1 MCQPVKRKKGKR
13 MNKQQ
18 KGPRRHHWRPQWY
31 LKGFSIPDNPERC
44 HALNVVSGQAIYKTH
59 TTNLAVEKDFYRFAD
74 DFSGIEPQVS
84 QFDGIVSDIFSEI
97 VSENKT
103 TFRNQDEYKYKT
115 EMILRFIAHMM
126 AFDPAVRDAIINVAK
141 IIAPEDIT
149 DKDDVES
156 IPLHIYSY
164 LRYLGIIRNM
174 GKIGFKAFTASDD
187 NFFICPDVID
197 FTVTYDNELHLC
209 FPLHKNL
216 CLYGCS
222 SEEVLDTLNPSVP
235 QINTM
240 LLLHSRQFVYF
251 PSWDLKVH
259 NGIDEIPIKDLINK
273 GIDEMVEVWLQKN
286 PTIINPSNR
295 CPINTH
301 LIFHITEKHIPDDA
315 EKEALDYI
323 EKTISDIKSD
333 IYAMCI
339 VHDENYDGRSP
350 LSLDKFVEITR
361 EVSELADLNIKHFCS
376 KGMATVFFRMHES
389 NDGSSMTWHKVRRE
403 DTETESA
410 LNSPVICKIMPF
422 NQWVD
427 AVADGIYDNEGI
439 RIATEMAESVKCPID
454 ARDAHLFLSAFAS
467 HTQFELNNIR
477 DLARQGRATSDM
489 NTPYCIL
496 FLPESKEGNIM
507 ENCSMLD
514 IANKVTSLMNAQ
526 WIDTITDSISLNEI
540 FQSDKLLIPH
550 SDNNLSL
557 FSSWDK
563 KIENICISKALKS
576 GATFSIWLH
585 IFNLCLSTPKFLVFV
600 AMKEYSTLL
609 KTIIDDLEQVIL
621 GYKLSNSMP
630 AISLIGKPSRP
641 EGIRFPNG
649 SEIKFLGLRGKNG
662 VSSKKT
668 AQKIE
673 KEPPQLFWL
682 SDASELYDFDIW
694 NPIHRILL
702 SKNKQYQIILEAYP
716 KSPQH
721 WIYKLFHSDEP
732 GILDLHEG
740 RDIAINDT
748 VEKCGSMVWLDFKLH
763 DNPVMVHEDKKRKN
777 DAIKLL
783 KHIQIDKAEE

>member
-1 MCQPVKRKKGKR
+1 

-18 KGPRRHHWRPQWY
+18 KGPRRHHWIPQWY
-31 LKGFSIPDNPERC
+31 LKGFTIPDYPERC
-44 HALNVVSGQAIYKTH
+44 HALNVVSGQAICNNITK
-59 TTNLAVEKDFYRFAD
+59 LAVEKDFYRFAD

-84 QFDGIVSDIFSEI
+84 EFDGVMSSIFSEI
-97 VSENKT
+97 VSENKM
-103 TFRNQDEYKYKT
+103 TFSDQYEYET
-115 EMILRFIAHMM
+115 EMILRFIAHML
-126 AFDPAVRDAIINVAK
+126 AFDPAVRDAIIKAAK

-149 DKDDVES
+149 DKGDVES
-156 IPLHIYSY
+156 IPMHIAFYIG
-164 LRYLGIIRNM
+164 YLGIVRNM
-174 GKIGFKAFTASDD
+174 GSDIGFKIFTASDD
-187 NFFICPDVID
+187 NFFICPDVIN
-197 FTVTYDNELHLC
+197 FITTYDNELHLY
-209 FPLHKNL
+209 FPIHKNL
-216 CLYGCS
+216 CLYSCTS
-222 SEEVLDTLNPSVP
+222 KEILDTHNPSVAE
-235 QINTM
+235 INTI
-240 LLLHSRQFVYF
+240 LLSESRHFAYF
-251 PSWDLKVH
+251 PSWDLKIH
-259 NGIDEIPIKDLINK
+259 NGIEEIPIKNLINK
-273 GIDEMVEVWLQKN
+273 GKNEMIEIWYKK
-286 PTIINPSNR
+286 TSIINPVSC
-295 CPINTH
+295 CPIN
-301 LIFHITEKHIPDDA
+301 LALSFHITEKHTPDEA
-315 EKEALDYI
+315 KKEVSDYI
-323 EKTISDIKSD
+323 ERTISNIKSD

-339 VHDENYDGRSP
+339 IRRSP
-350 LSLDKFVEITR
+350 LSLDKFIEITR
-361 EVSELADLNIKHFCS
+361 EVSELADLNIKHFLS

-389 NDGSSMTWHKVRRE
+389 NDGSSMTLHKVRRE
-403 DTETESA
+403 DIGTESA

-427 AVADGIYDNEGI
+427 AIVAINIYDNEGI
-439 RIATEMAESVKCPID
+439 RFATEMAESVKCPID
-454 ARDAHLFLSAFAS
+454 ARYAHLFLSAFAS
-467 HTQFELNNIR
+467 YTQMELNNIR
-477 DLARQGRATSDM
+477 DLAKQGRATPDM
-489 NTPYCIL
+489 NTPYCIS
-496 FLPESKEGNIM
+496 FLPEPKEGDM
-507 ENCSMLD
+507 VENCSMLD

-621 GYKLSNSMP
+621 GYELSNSMP

-662 VSSKKT
+662 LSSKKT

-702 SKNKQYQIILEAYP
+702 SQNKQYQIILEAYP

-748 VEKCGSMVWLDFKLH
+748 VEKCGSMMWLDFKLH
-763 DNPVMVHEDKKRKN
+763 DNPVMVHEDRKRKN

-783 KHIQIDKAEE
+783 EHIQIDKS

>member
-1 MCQPVKRKKGKR
+1 

-31 LKGFSIPDNPERC
+31 LDGFSIPDNPEHC
-44 HALNVVSGQAIYKTH
+44 HALNVVSGKAICSTH
-59 TTNLAVEKDFYRFAD
+59 IKNLAVEKDFYRFAD

-84 QFDGIVSDIFSEI
+84 QFDGITSRIFSEI

-103 TFRNQDEYKYKT
+103 TFRNQEEYEYKT
-115 EMILRFIAHMM
+115 EIMLRFIAHMM
-126 AFDPAVRDAIINVAK
+126 AFDPAVRDAIINAAK

-156 IPLHIYSY
+156 IPMHIVFY
-164 LRYLGIIRNM
+164 LEYLGIIRNM
-174 GKIGFKAFTASDD
+174 GRHIGFKIFTADDD

-209 FPLHKNL
+209 FPVHKNL
-216 CLYGCS
+216 CLYGCTS
-222 SEEVLDTLNPSVP
+222 KEVLDSLNPSVP

-251 PSWDLKVH
+251 PSWDLEID
-259 NGIDEIPIKDLINK
+259 NGGSEIPIKDFIDK
-273 GIDEMVEVWLQKN
+273 GINEMIEVWLQKN
-286 PTIINPSNR
+286 STIINPF
-295 CPINTH
+295 NTD
-301 LIFHITEKHIPDDA
+301 LILQITEKHKPDDV
-315 EKEALDYI
+315 EKEISDYI
-323 EKTISDIKSD
+323 EKTISNIKSD
-333 IYAMCI
+333 IYAMCLI
-339 VHDENYDGRSP
+339 HDENYDGRSP
-350 LSLDKFVEITR
+350 LDSDKFIEITR

-376 KGMATVFFRMHES
+376 KDMTTVFFRMHEF
-389 NDGSSMTWHKVRRE
+389 NDGSSMTLHKVRR
-403 DTETESA
+403 DDIGTESA

-422 NQWVD
+422 NQWLN
-427 AVADGIYDNEGI
+427 AVTDRIYDNEGI

-454 ARDAHLFLSAFAS
+454 AREAHLFLSGFAS
-467 HTQFELNNIR
+467 YTQFELNNIL
-477 DLARQGRATSDM
+477 DLARQGKATPDM
-489 NTPYCIL
+489 NIPYCIL
-496 FLPESKEGNIM
+496 FLPESEEGNIM
-507 ENCSMLD
+507 ENCSMVD

-526 WIDTITDSISLNEI
+526 EIDTITDSISLNEI
-540 FQSDKLLIPH
+540 FQSDELLIPH

-630 AISLIGKPSRP
+630 IITLIGKPSRP
-641 EGIRFPNG
+641 EGIAFPNG
-649 SEIKFLGLRGKNG
+649 SKIKFLGLRGKYG

-668 AQKIE
+668 VEKIE
-673 KEPPQLFWL
+673 KEQPQLFWL
-682 SDASELYDFDIW
+682 SDASELYDFHIW

-702 SKNKQYQIILEAYP
+702 SQNKQCQIILEAYP
-716 KSPQH
+716 KSPMH
-721 WIYKLFHSDEP
+721 WIYKLFHSNEP

-740 RDIAINDT
+740 IDIAINDT
-748 VEKCGSMVWLDFKLH
+748 IDKCGSMMWLDFKLY
-763 DNPVMVHEDKKRKN
+763 DNPVMVHEDKKRKD
-777 DAIKLL
+777 DAMKLL
-783 KHIQIDKAEE
+783 EHIQIEKSR

>member
-1 MCQPVKRKKGKR
+1 
-13 MNKQQ
+13 MNKEQ

-31 LKGFSIPDNPERC
+31 LGGFSIPDNPMRC

-59 TTNLAVEKDFYRFAD
+59 VTNLAVEKDFYRFAD

-84 QFDGIVSDIFSEI
+84 EFDGIVSDIFSEI

-103 TFRNQDEYKYKT
+103 TFRNQDEYEYKT
-115 EMILRFIAHMM
+115 EMILRFIAYMM
-126 AFDPAVRDAIINVAK
+126 AFDPAVRDSIINAAK

-156 IPLHIYSY
+156 IPMHIAFYITF
-164 LRYLGIIRNM
+164 LGIIRNM

-187 NFFICPDVID
+187 NFFICPDVIN

-209 FPLHKNL
+209 FPIHKNL

-222 SEEVLDTLNPSVP
+222 SKEVLDTLNPSVP

-251 PSWDLKVH
+251 PSWDLKID
-259 NGIDEIPIKDLINK
+259 NGISEIPIKDLINK
-273 GIDEMVEVWLQKN
+273 GIDEMIEAWLQKN
-286 PTIINPSNR
+286 PTIINPSSR
-295 CPINTH
+295 CPINTD

-315 EKEALDYI
+315 EKEASAYI
-323 EKTISDIKSD
+323 EKTISNIKSD

-339 VHDENYDGRSP
+339 VHDENDDGRSP
-350 LSLDKFVEITR
+350 LDSDKFIEITR

-376 KGMATVFFRMHES
+376 KNIATVFFRMHES
-389 NDGSSMTWHKVRRE
+389 NDGSSMTLRVAKRDDINTAE
-403 DTETESA
+403 DA
-410 LNSPVICKIMPF
+410 LNAQIVCNIMPF

-427 AVADGIYDNEGI
+427 AIVAGNIYDNEGV
-439 RIATEMAESVKCPID
+439 RIATEMAESVKCPIH
-454 ARDAHLFLSAFAS
+454 ARQSHLFLSEFVS
-467 HTQFELNNIR
+467 HAQMEVNNIR
-477 DLARQGRATSDM
+477 ELSRQGRATSDM
-489 NTPYCIL
+489 EMPYCIL
-496 FLPESKEGNIM
+496 SLPEANEGGLV
-507 ENCSMLD
+507 ENCSMSD
-514 IANKVTSLMNAQ
+514 IANKIDSLIREQ

-540 FQSDKLLIPH
+540 FQSGEILIPH

-563 KIENICISKALKS
+563 KIENLCISKTGGS

-609 KTIIDDLEQVIL
+609 RTIIDDLEQVIL

-630 AISLIGKPSRP
+630 VISLIGKPSRP
-641 EGIRFPNG
+641 TGIRFPNG

-662 VSSKKT
+662 LSSKKI

-702 SKNKQYQIILEAYP
+702 SQNKQCQIILEAYP
-716 KSPQH
+716 KSPHH

-740 RDIAINDT
+740 KDIAINDT
-748 VEKCGSMVWLDFKLH
+748 IDKCDSMMWLDFKLD
-763 DNPVMVHEDKKRKN
+763 DNPVMFQFHDERKRK
-777 DAIKLL
+777 DLAIKLL
-783 KHIQIDKAEE
+783 KHIQSDKAEE

>member
-1 MCQPVKRKKGKR
+1 

-31 LKGFSIPDNPERC
+31 LGGFSIPDNPERC
-44 HALNVVSGQAIYKTH
+44 HALNVVSGHSIDSTNII
-59 TTNLAVEKDFYRFAD
+59 NLAVEKDFYRFAD

-84 QFDGIVSDIFSEI
+84 QLDGIVSSIFSEI
-97 VSENKT
+97 VSENKM
-103 TFRNQDEYKYKT
+103 TFRNQAEYEYKT
-115 EMILRFIAHMM
+115 EMMLRFIAHMM
-126 AFDPAVRDAIINVAK
+126 AFDPAVRDAIIHAAK

-156 IPLHIYSY
+156 IPMHIAFYI
-164 LRYLGIIRNM
+164 RYLGIIRNM
-174 GKIGFKAFTASDD
+174 GSDIGFKAFTASED

-197 FTVTYDNELHLC
+197 FTATYDNELHLC
-209 FPLHKNL
+209 FPLHKSL

-222 SEEVLDTLNPSVP
+222 SKEVLDTLNPSVP

-251 PSWDLKVH
+251 PSWDLKIH
-259 NGIDEIPIKDLINK
+259 NGISEIPIKDLRNK
-273 GIDEMVEVWLQKN
+273 GIDEMIEIWLQKT
-286 PTIINPSNR
+286 PTIINPL
-295 CPINTH
+295 NTD

-323 EKTISDIKSD
+323 ENTISNIKSD

-350 LSLDKFVEITR
+350 LDSNKFIEITR
-361 EVSELADLNIKHFCS
+361 EVSELADLNIKHFLS
-376 KGMATVFFRMHES
+376 KGMATIFFRMHES
-389 NDGSSMTWHKVRRE
+389 NDGSSMTLHKVRR
-403 DTETESA
+403 DDIETESA

-422 NQWVD
+422 NQWLN
-427 AVADGIYDNEGI
+427 AVTDRIYDNEGI
-439 RIATEMAESVKCPID
+439 RFATEMAESVKCPIY
-454 ARDAHLFLSAFAS
+454 AEQAHAFLSEFVS
-467 HTQFELNNIR
+467 HTQMELNNIR
-477 DLARQGRATSDM
+477 ELARQGNATPDM
-489 NTPYCIL
+489 NIPYSIL
-496 FLPESKEGNIM
+496 FLPEPKDGDM
-507 ENCSMLD
+507 GQNCSMQD
-514 IANKVTSLMNAQ
+514 IANKVNTLIQAQ
-526 WIDTITDSISLNEI
+526 WIDTITDSIILNEI
-540 FQSDKLLIPH
+540 FQSDELLIPH

-563 KIENICISKALKS
+563 KIENICISKTLKS

-649 SEIKFLGLRGKNG
+649 SEIKFLGLRSKNG
-662 VSSKKT
+662 LRSKKT
-668 AQKIE
+668 VQKIE

-702 SKNKQYQIILEAYP
+702 SENKQHQIILEAYP
-716 KSPQH
+716 KSDKH
-721 WIYKLFHSDEP
+721 WIYKLFHSHEP

-740 RDIAINDT
+740 KDIAINDT
-748 VEKCGSMVWLDFKLH
+748 IEKCGSMMWLDFKLY
-763 DNPVMVHEDKKRKN
+763 DNPVMVHEHRKRKD

-783 KHIQIDKAEE
+783 EHIQNDKSR

>member
-1 MCQPVKRKKGKR
+1 

-18 KGPRRHHWRPQWY
+18 KGPRRHHWRSQWY
-31 LKGFSIPDNPERC
+31 LDGFSIPDNPKHC
-44 HALNVVSGQAIYKTH
+44 HALNVVSGQAIYNTH
-59 TTNLAVEKDFYRFAD
+59 IKNLAVEKDFYRFSD

-84 QFDGIVSDIFSEI
+84 QLDGIVSSIFSEI

-103 TFRNQDEYKYKT
+103 TFRNQAEYEYKT
-115 EMILRFIAHMM
+115 EMILRFIAYMM
-126 AFDPAVRDAIINVAK
+126 AFDPAVRDGIINAAK

-156 IPLHIYSY
+156 IPMHIYSY

-174 GKIGFKAFTASDD
+174 GSDIGFKTFTASGD

-222 SEEVLDTLNPSVP
+222 SKKVLDTLNPSVP

-251 PSWDLKVH
+251 PSWDLEID
-259 NGIDEIPIKDLINK
+259 NGISEIPIKDLINK
-273 GIDEMVEVWLQKN
+273 GIDEMIEIWLQKN
-286 PTIINPSNR
+286 PTIINPSSC
-295 CPINTH
+295 CPINID
-301 LIFHITEKHIPDDA
+301 LIYHVGEKHIPDDA
-315 EKEALDYI
+315 EKESLDYI

-350 LSLDKFVEITR
+350 LDSDKFIEITQ
-361 EVSELADLNIKHFCS
+361 EVSKLTSVNIKHFLS

-389 NDGSSMTWHKVRRE
+389 NDGSSMTLRVAKRDDINTAE
-403 DTETESA
+403 DA
-410 LNSPVICKIMPF
+410 LNTQIVCNIMPI

-427 AVADGIYDNEGI
+427 AVTDNIYDNEGV
-439 RIATEMAESVKCPID
+439 RIATEMAESVKCPIY
-454 ARDAHLFLSAFAS
+454 AEQAHTFLSEFVS
-467 HTQFELNNIR
+467 HTQMELNNIR
-477 DLARQGRATSDM
+477 ELSRQGKATPDM
-489 NTPYCIL
+489 KMPYCML
-496 FLPESKEGNIM
+496 FLPEPKEGGSV
-507 ENCSMLD
+507 ENCSMSD
-514 IANKVTSLMNAQ
+514 IANKVDSLIHAQ
-526 WIDTITDSISLNEI
+526 RSLRIDTIMDSISLNEI
-540 FQSDKLLIPH
+540 FQSGEILIPH

-563 KIENICISKALKS
+563 KIENICISKTKKS

-585 IFNLCLSTPKFLVFV
+585 VFNLCLSTPRFLVFV

-609 KTIIDDLEQVIL
+609 ETIIDDLEQVIL

-641 EGIRFPNG
+641 TGIRFPNG
-649 SEIKFLGLRGKNG
+649 SEIKFLGLRSKNG
-662 VSSKKT
+662 LSSKKT
-668 AQKIE
+668 AEKIE
-673 KEPPQLFWL
+673 KESPQLFWL

-702 SKNKQYQIILEAYP
+702 SQNKQCQIILEAYP
-716 KSPQH
+716 KSPKH
-721 WIYKLFHSDEP
+721 WIYKLFHSHEP

-740 RDIAINDT
+740 KDIAINDT
-748 VEKCGSMVWLDFKLH
+748 IEKCGSRMWLDFKLY
-763 DNPVMVHEDKKRKN
+763 DNPVMFQFHDERKRK
-777 DAIKLL
+777 DIAIKLL
-783 KHIQIDKAEE
+783 KHIQDV

>member
-1 MCQPVKRKKGKR
+1 

-18 KGPRRHHWRPQWY
+18 KGPRRHHWRSQWY
-31 LKGFSIPDNPERC
+31 LDGFSIPDNPEHC
-44 HALNVVSGQAIYKTH
+44 HALNVVSGQAICNAHIK
-59 TTNLAVEKDFYRFAD
+59 NLAVEKDFYRFLD

-84 QFDGIVSDIFSEI
+84 QLDGIVSSIFSEI
-97 VSENKT
+97 VSENKM
-103 TFRNQDEYKYKT
+103 TFRNQAEYEYKT
-115 EMILRFIAHMM
+115 EMMLRFIAHMM
-126 AFDPAVRDAIINVAK
+126 AFDPAVRDGIIHAAK

-156 IPLHIYSY
+156 IPMHIVFYFE
-164 LRYLGIIRNM
+164 YLGIIRNM
-174 GKIGFKAFTASDD
+174 GSNIGFKIFTAGDD
-187 NFFICPDVID
+187 NFFICPDVIN

-216 CLYGCS
+216 CFYGCTS
-222 SEEVLDTLNPSVP
+222 KEVLDTINPSVP

-251 PSWDLKVH
+251 PSWDLEID
-259 NGIDEIPIKDLINK
+259 NGISEIPIKDLINK
-273 GIDEMVEVWLQKN
+273 GIDEMIEVWLQKN
-286 PTIINPSNR
+286 PTIINPSSR
-295 CPINTH
+295 CPININ
-301 LIFHITEKHIPDDA
+301 LIFNITEKHIPDDA
-315 EKEALDYI
+315 KKEASDYI
-323 EKTISDIKSD
+323 EKTISNIKSD
-333 IYAMCI
+333 IYAMCL

-350 LSLDKFVEITR
+350 LDSDKFIEITR

-376 KGMATVFFRMHES
+376 KDMTTVFFRMHES
-389 NDGSSMTWHKVRRE
+389 NDGSSMTLHKVRRE
-403 DTETESA
+403 DIKTESA

-422 NQWVD
+422 NQWLN
-427 AVADGIYDNEGI
+427 AVTDRIYDNEGV

-454 ARDAHLFLSAFAS
+454 AQEAHLFLSGFAS
-467 HTQFELNNIR
+467 YTQFELNNIL
-477 DLARQGRATSDM
+477 DLARQGKATPDM
-489 NTPYCIL
+489 NIPYCIL
-496 FLPESKEGNIM
+496 FLPEFKEGNIM

-540 FQSDKLLIPH
+540 FQSDELLIPH
-550 SDNNLSL
+550 SDNNLLL

-563 KIENICISKALKS
+563 KIENLCISKTPKS

-609 KTIIDDLEQVIL
+609 KTILDDLEQVIL

-630 AISLIGKPSRP
+630 IISLIGKPSRP
-641 EGIRFPNG
+641 EGIAFPNG
-649 SEIKFLGLRGKNG
+649 SEIKFLGLRSKYG

-668 AQKIE
+668 AEKIE
-673 KEPPQLFWL
+673 KEQPQLFWL
-682 SDASELYDFDIW
+682 SDDSKYNYFDFDMW

-702 SKNKQYQIILEAYP
+702 SQDKQCQIIFETYP
-716 KSPQH
+716 KSPKY
-721 WIYKLFHSDEP
+721 WIYKLFHSHEP

-740 RDIAINDT
+740 KDIAISDT
-748 VEKCGSMVWLDFKLH
+748 IEKCGSMMWLVFKLS
-763 DNPVMVHEDKKRKN
+763 DNPVMVHEHKKRKD

-783 KHIQIDKAEE
+783 KHIQIDKSR

>member
-1 MCQPVKRKKGKR
+1 

-84 QFDGIVSDIFSEI
+84 QFDGIVSHIFSEI

-103 TFRNQDEYKYKT
+103 TFSNQYEYEYKT

-126 AFDPAVRDAIINVAK
+126 AFDPAVRDAIIHAAK

-156 IPLHIYSY
+156 IPMHIVSY
-164 LRYLGIIRNM
+164 IRYLGIIRNM
-174 GKIGFKAFTASDD
+174 GSVIGFKIFTASGD

-222 SEEVLDTLNPSVP
+222 SKEVLDTLNPSVP

-251 PSWDLKVH
+251 PSWDLEIA
-259 NGIDEIPIKDLINK
+259 NGISDIPIKDLVNK
-273 GIDEMVEVWLQKN
+273 GIDEMIEVWLQKN
-286 PTIINPSNR
+286 PTIINPSSR
-295 CPINTH
+295 CPINSA
-301 LIFHITEKHIPDDA
+301 LIFNITEKHIPDDA
-315 EKEALDYI
+315 EKEASDYI
-323 EKTISDIKSD
+323 EKIISDIKSD
-333 IYAMCI
+333 IYAMCL

-350 LSLDKFVEITR
+350 LDSDKFIEITR
-361 EVSELADLNIKHFCS
+361 EVSEIADLNIKHFCS
-376 KGMATVFFRMHES
+376 KDMTTVFFRMHES
-389 NDGSSMTWHKVRRE
+389 NDGSSMTLHKVRR
-403 DTETESA
+403 DDIETESA

-427 AVADGIYDNEGI
+427 AVVASNIYNNEEV
-439 RIATEMAESVKCPID
+439 RIATEMAESVECPIY
-454 ARDAHLFLSAFAS
+454 AYQAHTFLSEFVS
-467 HTQFELNNIR
+467 HTQMELNNIR
-477 DLARQGRATSDM
+477 DLARQGKATPDM
-489 NTPYCIL
+489 NIPDCIL

-514 IANKVTSLMNAQ
+514 IANKVTPLMNTQ
-526 WIDTITDSISLNEI
+526 WIDPITDSISLNEI

-550 SDNNLSL
+550 SDNNLLL
-557 FSSWDK
+557 FSSWNK
-563 KIENICISKALKS
+563 KIENICISKAIGS

-621 GYKLSNSMP
+621 GYKLSNTMP
-630 AISLIGKPSRP
+630 IISLIGKPSRP
-641 EGIRFPNG
+641 EGIAFPNG
-649 SEIKFLGLRGKNG
+649 SKIKFLGLRSKNG
-662 VSSKKT
+662 LRSKKT
-668 AQKIE
+668 AEKIE

-702 SKNKQYQIILEAYP
+702 SQNKQYQIILEAYP
-716 KSPQH
+716 KSPKH

-740 RDIAINDT
+740 IDIAINDT
-748 VEKCGSMVWLDFKLH
+748 IDKCGSMMWLDFKRY
-763 DNPVMVHEDKKRKN
+763 DNPVTFRFHDERERK
-777 DAIKLL
+777 DIAIKLL
-783 KHIQIDKAEE
+783 KHIQIDKSR